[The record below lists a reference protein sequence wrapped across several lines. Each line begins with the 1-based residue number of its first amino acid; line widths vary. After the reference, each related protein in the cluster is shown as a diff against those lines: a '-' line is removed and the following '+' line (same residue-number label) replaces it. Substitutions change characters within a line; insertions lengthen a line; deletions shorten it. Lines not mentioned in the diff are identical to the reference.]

1 MNPSQP
7 SGQDGHQIA
16 NRIDHTLLKP
26 DCSPRDIENLCADA
40 IHFGFRA
47 VCVYPAFIPLVV
59 QQLSGSPVIP
69 CTVAGFP
76 HGASLPEVK
85 AFEAKSAAQEGAR
98 EVDMVMA
105 IWAVKSRLYQAAGHE
120 IRSVV
125 DAVGSDCAVK
135 VILETCLLSPE
146 EITTACQL
154 AVDNGAAFV
163 KTSTGFSTG
172 GATVRD
178 VTLMRQT
185 VGSAIG
191 VKASGGIRT
200 AADAMAM
207 IRAGA
212 NRIGTSAGRQIVTE
226 A

>member
-1 MNPSQP
+1 M
-7 SGQDGHQIA
+7 
-16 NRIDHTLLKP
+16 
-26 DCSPRDIENLCADA
+26 
-40 IHFGFRA
+40 
-47 VCVYPAFIPLVV
+47 
-59 QQLSGSPVIP
+59 
-69 CTVAGFP
+69 
-76 HGASLPEVK
+76 PEVK